1 MASHERQVSFCVQEE
16 AAYDVIIKNYSYLV
30 GHVKAIRIF
39 PQLVS
44 NRLVEPD
51 FRQYLECKQTDK
63 EKMMEL
69 LDQLTKC
76 TEETWFDG
84 FTNALSKVPQYET
97 VADTLLRG
105 DCFYTH
111 T

>member
-1 MASHERQVSFCVQEE
+1 MASRRRKVSFRTQKET
-16 AAYDVIIKNYSYLV
+16 AYDVLIKNYSYLV

-39 PQLVS
+39 PHLVS
-44 NRLVEPD
+44 SKLVEPD
-51 FRQYLECKQTDK
+51 FRQRLDCKQTDK

-69 LDQLTKC
+69 LDELMQC

-97 VADTLLRG
+97 VAATLLEG
-105 DCFYTH
+105 A
-111 T
+111 